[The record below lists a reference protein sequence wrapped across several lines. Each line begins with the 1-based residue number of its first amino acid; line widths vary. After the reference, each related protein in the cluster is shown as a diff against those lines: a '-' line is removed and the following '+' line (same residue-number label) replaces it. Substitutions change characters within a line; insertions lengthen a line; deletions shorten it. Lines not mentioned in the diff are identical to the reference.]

1 MVKYL
6 KCPEC
11 SFVFV
16 APLTDKK
23 RIGFGFSPPG
33 WGVVECPSCKG
44 DKARRFY
51 NEVSEEE
58 FRKQEESRTG

>member
-11 SFVFV
+11 GFIFI

-33 WGVVECPSCKG
+33 WGVVDCPNCKTE
-44 DKARRFY
+44 KPRNFY
-51 NEVSEEE
+51 GKVSEEE
-58 FRKQEESRTG
+58 FKMQGLSQ